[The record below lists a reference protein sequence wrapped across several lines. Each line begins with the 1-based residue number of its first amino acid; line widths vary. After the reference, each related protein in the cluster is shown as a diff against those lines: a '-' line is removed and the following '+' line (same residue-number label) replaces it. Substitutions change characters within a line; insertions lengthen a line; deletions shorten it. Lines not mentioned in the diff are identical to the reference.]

1 MMADKMAVDEAKIRL
16 QDKSLDGL
24 QAIVNKTDPSIWSTE
39 AEVQAAKQIIMERTS
54 KAGINIPGELKG
66 VKGWLIT
73 FIIWI
78 GVLLPIGTVI
88 NISEWDK
95 ISDIIDSYSGLRD
108 LSIFDITVG
117 LGVAVIGV
125 YTAISLYKIKPSCV
139 KLAKIFIIVYAV
151 STIFLCISIFSLDI
165 PQSVKDE
172 TMRMMFFR
180 LIVAGLWY
188 AYFMKSKRVKETYY
202 AKNL

>member
-1 MMADKMAVDEAKIRL
+1 MADKMAVDEAKIRL